1 MTTRW
6 NPPSELTDAEE
17 KLCKL
22 MKSTGKLFVFLRRQ
36 RHVLFDETFQEQLEQ
51 VHSETPRGT
60 DPKPAALLAMVI
72 FLQAY
77 TGASDDEAVRR
88 AAMDKAWQMVL
99 DCMGAEKAPF
109 SKETLGRF
117 RGRLI
122 ELQLDKALIAR
133 SVELAKASRG
143 FDPKKLAKLRIA
155 IDSCPL
161 KGAGRVEDTINLLG
175 TALWGL
181 ITTVSF
187 LLFLSPEQV
196 VEQAQLR
203 LLSAPSIK
211 AGLDLDWA
219 HPDAA
224 HRGLLEVIAEVDRL
238 NHWISVNAPVLSLE
252 GGLKIRARVQMLRII
267 LQNIDL
273 DDEGEPIMME
283 GTVKDRQI
291 SYWDPAMRHGRKTSS
306 VKINGYK
313 RYEASDLDTDIVLDA
328 CVLPANVPEADG
340 ADKMAPTLASY
351 GGIKELAIDRAFLS
365 SGLCEQVQRD
375 PDATVVC
382 RAPSSS
388 NGDLYSKAE
397 FQIDLDSNQVT
408 CPAGNKTPIK
418 KSLASFPVEH
428 CASCPQRAKCQPEG
442 VRKGRQITLHRDE
455 AMVQALLKQQRT
467 PEGRAKLRERT
478 AIEHR
483 LAHMAQRQGPRAR
496 YVGIAKNDFDARRT
510 GAIDNLFT
518 ALRFAS

>member
-6 NPPSELTDAEE
+6 NPPCDLTAEEE
-17 KLCKL
+17 KLCKM
-22 MKSTGKLFVFLRRQ
+22 MKTTGKLFVFLRRQ
-36 RHVLFDETFQEQLEQ
+36 RHELFDEAFQEQLEK
-51 VHSETPRGT
+51 VHSGNPRGT
-60 DPKPAALLAMVI
+60 EPKPAALLTMVI

-99 DCMGAEKAPF
+99 GCLGAENAPF

-122 ELQLDKALIAR
+122 ELQLDKVLIAR
-133 SVELAKASRG
+133 SVELARASRG
-143 FDPKKLAKLRIA
+143 FDPKKLSKLRVA

-187 LLFLSPEQV
+187 LLCLSPEQIIS
-196 VEQAQLR
+196 QAQLR

-219 HPDAA
+219 RPDAA

-238 NHWISVNAPVLSLE
+238 NSWISVHAPMLALE
-252 GGLKIRARVQMLRII
+252 DGQKIRARVQMLRII

-273 DDEGEPIMME
+273 DADGEPVMKE

-313 RYEASDLDTDIVLDA
+313 RYEASDLDTDVVLDA

-340 ADKMAPTLASY
+340 ADKMAPTLATY
-351 GGIKELAIDRAFLS
+351 GGIKELAIDRAFLTS
-365 SGLCEQVQRD
+365 DLCEQVRRD
-375 PDATVVC
+375 PDAVVVC

-388 NGDLYSKAE
+388 NGDLFSKAE
-397 FQIDLDSNQVT
+397 FQIDLVENKVS
-408 CPAGNKTPIK
+408 CPAGQTTAIK
-418 KSLASFPVEH
+418 RNVASFPVEL
-428 CASCPQRAKCQPEG
+428 CSNCPQRAKCQPEG
-442 VRKGRQITLHRDE
+442 VRRGRQITLHRDE
-455 AMVQALLKQQRT
+455 PLVQELLKQQRT
-467 PEGRAKLRERT
+467 PEGRKKLRERT
-478 AIEHR
+478 AIEHK

-496 YVGIAKNDFDARRT
+496 YIGIAKNDFDARRT
-510 GAIDNLFT
+510 GAIDNLFA